1 MKRFLSGGLRL
12 TLLLLCAVCSF
23 GVARAGLYEGELVS
37 GQKYRLVNGSM
48 NNHVLYDATDNTT
61 GRVQQKEYTSDCG
74 DEVWWTVTV
83 VNAAQGAYTL
93 QNVQTGRYL
102 EATSS
107 ANGVVY
113 VNTASKTCYVKKNS
127 SVTSDNYFNIAKT
140 ATSRVSVGI
149 NQNTGYVV
157 GANAATG
164 STPTAAEWGFVS
176 KSNALEPLN
185 TNNGIVRLISGRNE
199 NRVMTETA
207 DGVKAVAKSETV
219 DLSQVWVVAQKGDGY
234 YLRNAQSGRFI
245 QTDPGK
251 SQIYQTGTQTGI
263 FYMNQSTVSGFVTFS
278 SNTDLTKH
286 VGLHTDGSYNVVAW
300 SANDTP
306 GSDWKFEAFEGVTIE
321 ELRTAFDAAGGY
333 GAPTDGG
340 IFRILNDDYSLF
352 LTESMGDSELPNM
365 ENTNSYSQYWR
376 LISKGTDTYA
386 IQNVATGRYIQT
398 QSNVSQ
404 PFRTGTAENT
414 FVIVRNEDN
423 VQDNLYKITTGSALG
438 LHSAASNSYKTVL
451 WTSSSSASQ
460 WRFMPAT
467 LTEEQLADAAAEYE
481 NFKKL
486 TDIDTIQS
494 VLGTFFADKA
504 CTELLPEYKAMSAE
518 AFEALVAEKNLAQ
531 EISSF
536 IIKTKKNTWAA
547 WEKEFRIQDYKA
559 FSNVDYWAS
568 RNNTNP
574 YGRINNPTGIVLG
587 AGEVAFV
594 MVDGKVPAGGTLKLE
609 IHNDYADNW
618 GQSSIVL
625 QQGLNVIQATKSE
638 SYLFVLYE
646 SPNNSLIADQPLIK
660 IHIEG
665 GKVNGYFDVNKHTDA
680 DWVSMQQKGLF
691 QAKIIDL
698 LGDYAQ
704 LRIQSSGTRQY
715 NPTKIRPL
723 IGEYDWVAYHELEI
737 MGLTEAPDSLKHLPD
752 VDKAYEGVYPSR
764 FNARMPIISCP
775 GGDMYATSYFTC
787 LGDDYM
793 SSSYNYDAI
802 KQRDGCVWAPGH
814 EIGHMNQGAI
824 HLAASTEVSNN
835 FFSNMLVYH
844 GGKLLSRTMGL
855 GARQEQW
862 ANGIVSWAAFIGAG
876 YWLQTQMY
884 YNLYLYYHVLG
895 NDPLFYQKLFCGLRK
910 SPMKNGAGYISANN
924 DYLHFARKASDAAG
938 EDLSDYFEYW
948 GFFEPGENV
957 RAASYSTWYI
967 TCTEADIKA
976 TKEYMAKYPKAN
988 PSMMFID
995 DYVNNTDLP
1004 NYYDDLRNSRNGAVW
1019 GGYKGFANEDTPSN
1033 FNNFYYTISNAGLV
1047 KVNTRARGDVAGIK
1061 VRDAAG
1067 KLIYASAARN
1077 FTIPANILP
1086 NVASMTI
1093 ALYDGTEVPL
1103 YQQKEEGV
1111 VEYKVYRG
1119 DNTAVTR
1126 YTKGNDA
1133 AIPTAERDG
1142 VNAIVVPTN
1151 ANGVAALS
1159 ALNNVV
1165 DGTGTV
1171 QNLVITDAEPFYTP
1185 KDLTAVN
1192 ATFTRQNPAR
1202 GYKALCL
1209 PFALDKADLT
1219 GGYFA
1224 ETFVNY
1230 ETEGDVTSV
1239 VFQKQA
1245 ETIAAGT
1252 PFLLY
1257 TPDHA
1262 ATHVIAKANVAVPG
1276 TKNVETT
1283 VASADGLVSFIGTFE
1298 SERVRNNMQILH
1310 PAGFLFFIP
1319 EEDAAVQPF
1328 GAYFDTNV
1336 ASQLQVVHPE
1346 IPTGITNPELTGD
1359 ATDAPIYDLSG
1370 RRVLNP
1376 EKNRIYIR
1384 GGKKIV
1390 F

>member
-1 MKRFLSGGLRL
+1 MKRFFSESLRL
-12 TLLLLCAVCSF
+12 MLLLLFAVG
-23 GVARAGLYEGELVS
+23 GVGAAQAGIFEGEIVS
-37 GQKYRLVNGSM
+37 GQAYRIVNGAM
-48 NNHVLYDATDNTT
+48 DGHVLYDDASK
-61 GRVQQKEYTSDCG
+61 GQVQQKAYSADCG

-83 VNAAQGAYTL
+83 IDATKGSYSL
-93 QNVQTGRYL
+93 QNVATGRYMR
-102 EATSS
+102 AVTNI
-107 ANGVVY
+107 NGIVGIST
-113 VNTASKTCYVKKNS
+113 TAQTCYIKKNT
-127 SVTSDNYFNIAKT
+127 SVTSDNYFNIT
-140 ATSRVSVGI
+140 YSTSSKISPGI
-149 NQNTGYVV
+149 NQSTGAVQGV
-157 GANAATG
+157 TATTG
-164 STPTAAEWGFVS
+164 TTPTTAEWGFMS
-176 KSNALEPLN
+176 KSNVLEALN
-185 TNNGIVRLISGRNE
+185 SNNGIVRLISGRNE
-199 NRVMTETA
+199 ERVMAETA
-207 DGVKAVAKSETV
+207 EGVKAVAKSETA

-251 SQIYQTGTQTGI
+251 SQIYQTGTQTGL

-286 VGLHTDGSYNVVAW
+286 VGLHTDGNFNVVAW

-321 ELRTAFDAAGGY
+321 ELRTAFDAACGY
-333 GAPTDGG
+333 GAPADGG
-340 IFRILNDDYSLF
+340 IYRILNDDYSLF
-352 LTESMGDSELPNM
+352 LTEAMGDGDLPNL

-376 LISKGTDTYA
+376 LISKGTNLYA

-398 QSNVSQ
+398 QSTTSQ
-404 PFRTGTAENT
+404 PFKTGTADNS
-414 FVIVRNEDN
+414 FLIVRNEEFI
-423 VQDNLYKITTGSALG
+423 QDNLYKITTGGNVG
-438 LHSAASNSYKTVL
+438 LHSAATNSYKTVL
-451 WTSSSSASQ
+451 WSTDASASQ

-486 TDIDTIQS
+486 TDIDAIQS
-494 VLGTFFADKA
+494 VLTTFFADKA
-504 CTELLPEYKAMSAE
+504 CTELLPEYKAMSNE
-518 AFEALVAEKNLAQ
+518 AFEALVAEKGLAK

-536 IIKTKKNTWAA
+536 IIKVKKNTWAA
-547 WEKEFRIQDYKA
+547 WEKEFRVQDYKA
-559 FSNVDYWAS
+559 FSNVDYWAE
-568 RNNTNP
+568 RLNTKP

-594 MVDGKVPAGGTLKLE
+594 MVDGKVPTGGTLKLE

-618 GQSSIVL
+618 GQSDMVL
-625 QQGLNVIQATKSE
+625 QEGLNVIQATKSE

-646 SPNNSLIADQPLIK
+646 SPNNSIIAEQPLIK

-665 GKVNGYFDVNKHTDA
+665 GKVNGYFDVKKHTDA
-680 DWVSMQQKGLF
+680 DWVNMQQKGLF
-691 QAKIIDL
+691 QAGIIDL

-704 LRIQSSGTRQY
+704 LRIQTAGTRQY

-764 FNARMPIISCP
+764 FNARMPIISCV
-775 GGDMYATSYFTC
+775 GGDMYATSYYTC
-787 LGDDYM
+787 LGDAYM

-844 GGKLLSRTMGL
+844 GGQVLSRTMGL

-862 ANGIVSWAAFIGAG
+862 ANGIVSWASFIGSG

-895 NDPLFYQKLFCGLRK
+895 KDPLFYQKLFCGLRK
-910 SPMKNGAGYISANN
+910 SPMRNNAGNISANN

-938 EDLSDYFEYW
+938 EDLYDYFEYW
-948 GFFEPGENV
+948 GFFEPCENV
-957 RAASYSTWYI
+957 KAASYSTWYI
-967 TCTEADIKA
+967 TCTEADIQS
-976 TKEYMAKYPKAN
+976 TKEYMAQYPKAN

-995 DYVNNTDLP
+995 DYVTNTSLP
-1004 NYYDDLRNSRNGAVW
+1004 NYYDDLRDSRSGAVW
-1019 GGYKGFANEDTPSN
+1019 GGYKSFANEDQPSSYTG
-1033 FNNFYYTISNAGLV
+1033 FYYTISNTGAV
-1047 KVNTRARGDVAGIK
+1047 KIPNGARGDVAGIK
-1061 VRDAAG
+1061 VRNAAG
-1067 KLIYASAARN
+1067 KLIYAAAGRS

-1086 NVASMTI
+1086 NVASMSI
-1093 ALYDGTEVPL
+1093 ALIDGTEVPL
-1103 YQQKEEGV
+1103 YKKTDEGV
-1111 VEYKVYRG
+1111 VEYKLYKGTR
-1119 DNTAVTR
+1119 TALTR
-1126 YTKGNDA
+1126 YTKGDDA
-1133 AIPTAERDG
+1133 AAPSVERDG
-1142 VNAIVVPTN
+1142 VNAITVPST
-1151 ANGVAALS
+1151 ADGVTTLAG
-1159 ALNNVV
+1159 LNNIV
-1165 DGTGTV
+1165 DTNGNV
-1171 QNLVITDAEPFYTP
+1171 QNLVLTDAEAFYAP
-1185 KDLTAVN
+1185 QDITAVN
-1192 ATFTRQNPAR
+1192 ATFTRQNPNR
-1202 GYKALCL
+1202 GYKAVCL
-1209 PFALDKADLT
+1209 PFALDKADLA
-1219 GGYFA
+1219 GDYFA

-1239 VFQKQA
+1239 IFQKQT
-1245 ETIAAGT
+1245 EQIAAGT

-1262 ATHVIAKANVAVPG
+1262 ASHVITKSNVAIPG
-1276 TKNVETT
+1276 TKNLATT
-1283 VASADGLVSFIGTFE
+1283 VASADGLVNFIGTFE
-1298 SERVRNNMQILH
+1298 SEKVKNDMQILDNT
-1310 PAGFLFFIP
+1310 GFLFYAP
-1319 EEDAAVQPF
+1319 EESVYVQPF
-1328 GAYFDTNV
+1328 GAYFDTEV
-1336 ASQLQVVHPE
+1336 ATQLQVVHPE
-1346 IPTGITNPELTGD
+1346 IPTGITNPELSGN
-1359 ATDAPIYDLSG
+1359 AANAPIYDLSG

-1384 GGKKIV
+1384 GGKKVI